1 MASDLYTII
10 SFCKRALGIVEAIG
24 EECQWVQNNLDF
36 PHVGSQADTDRAF
49 NIVCSAAE
57 ITEMCDQLRADLDS
71 YIRPYDSDYA
81 RLGLSA
87 DQIQVVELFV
97 LMTDER
103 PLGIFQGLYVD
114 MGRPERRPD
123 AAERIME

>member
-1 MASDLYTII
+1 MSSDLFTII
-10 SFCKRALGIVEAIG
+10 SSCKRALGVVEAIG
-24 EECQWVQNNLDF
+24 EECQWVKDNLDF
-36 PHVGSQADTDRAF
+36 PSINNQTDMDRAF

-57 ITEMCDQLRADLDS
+57 ITEMADQLRADLDS
-71 YIRPYDSDYA
+71 YLKPYDSDYA

-87 DQIQVVELFV
+87 DQIQIVELFV
-97 LMTDER
+97 AMTDIR

-123 AAERIME
+123 AAARIMG